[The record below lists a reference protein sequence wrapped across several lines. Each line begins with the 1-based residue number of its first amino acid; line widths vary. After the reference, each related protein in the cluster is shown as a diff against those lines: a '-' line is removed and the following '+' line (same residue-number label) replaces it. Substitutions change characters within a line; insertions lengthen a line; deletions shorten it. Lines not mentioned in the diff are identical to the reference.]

1 MHRTVR
7 TGQTKAQLPM
17 RQWIFWKVLWETFYI
32 LQAATTP
39 SKEAKKFYCIH
50 FVWSCKQ
57 VFLPNVLWF
66 HFSKWIRL
74 DSTRFLQLSQQ
85 KPLQSTAFIPGLPI
99 EPELFQVEQVSLV
112 TADNEFNAEPFY
124 ALQRNLQLQHWW
136 TGNKGL
142 LKRQDNW
149 FQLPAAN
156 KGSMS
161 KNEIYQYQRL
171 WLL

>member
-1 MHRTVR
+1 MRPRQPQV
-7 TGQTKAQLPM
+7 QLHM
-17 RQWIFWKVLWETFYI
+17 RKWIFWKILWEEESYI
-32 LQAATTP
+32 LQTTTTP
-39 SKEAKKFYCIH
+39 GKETKTVCCLH
-50 FVWSCKQ
+50 PVWSNKQ
-57 VFLPNVLWF
+57 VFLPNFLWF
-66 HFSKWIRL
+66 HFWKWIRL

-85 KPLQSTAFIPGLPI
+85 NLLQCTAFIPGLPI

-124 ALQRNLQLQHWW
+124 TLPSNLQLQHWW

-149 FQLPAAN
+149 FQHPVAK
-156 KGSMS
+156 KGFMR
-161 KNEIYQYQRL
+161 KNGIYQYQRL